1 MQIGD
6 IFYNIEVIRKNNK
19 NTYIRVK
26 NNTIVVTTNYLTTN
40 RQIEKLIKDN
50 INSIVRMASKAKK
63 REDRENDDTF
73 YLFGKKYNVIYDEN
87 IKSMNI
93 DNDNIYIKD
102 EKKFDVFLNKYIK
115 NTFCN
120 HLMYWYNNFNEN
132 IPEPSLRIRK
142 MTSRWG
148 VCNTKTHVITLNKEL
163 YKYDIEC
170 LDYVCVHELSH
181 LVYANHSSDFW
192 GVVSEYCP
200 NYKEI
205 RKKLRD

>member
-102 EKKFDVFLNKYIK
+102 EKKFA
-115 NTFCN
+115 
-120 HLMYWYNNFNEN
+120 
-132 IPEPSLRIRK
+132 RI
-142 MTSRWG
+142 
-148 VCNTKTHVITLNKEL
+148 CLTKIF
-163 YKYDIEC
+163 IC
-170 LDYVCVHELSH
+170 L
-181 LVYANHSSDFW
+181 
-192 GVVSEYCP
+192 
-200 NYKEI
+200 
-205 RKKLRD
+205 